1 MRIADSYNPSALL
14 QQQAGLGADAAAQA
28 KANAQRIAQK
38 NETQETPEASKNER
52 QTFDLPL
59 IENMNDEEYEAFMRA
74 TQGMSDT
81 DAQRAAQ
88 RLQLI
93 AAAYEQSQRLINGGG
108 MIAAL
113 SGQEQPSLLGD
124 LSRGDV
130 RTAINEGA
138 DVLRRMGQ
146 DDQIQSVRL
155 MERLAMA
162 LTQKGLNL
170 QG

>member
-1 MRIADSYNPSALL
+1 MRIADSFNPSALL
-14 QQQAGLGADAAAQA
+14 QQQAGLGAEAAAQA
-28 KANAQRIAQK
+28 KAGANRQAQK
-38 NETQETPEASKNER
+38 NELIEESQKTADR
-52 QTFDLPL
+52 QTFELPL
-59 IENMNDEEYEAFMRA
+59 IENMDDAEYEAFLRA

-81 DAQRAAQ
+81 QAERAAQ
-88 RLQLI
+88 KLQLV
-93 AAAYEQSQRLINGGG
+93 ASAYQESQRLIQGGG
-108 MIAAL
+108 LVAAL
-113 SGQEQPSLLGD
+113 NGQQPPSLLGD

-146 DDQIQSVRL
+146 DDQIQTVRL
-155 MERLAMA
+155 MERLVMA

>member
-1 MRIADSYNPSALL
+1 MRVADSYNPNALL
-14 QQQAGLGADAAAQA
+14 QQQAGLGAEAAAQA
-28 KANAQRIAQK
+28 KSGAQKIAQK
-38 NETQETPEASKNER
+38 NETAEAAQSPDKR
-52 QTFDLPL
+52 HTFDLPL
-59 IENMNDEEYEAFMRA
+59 LENMNDEEYEAFLRA

-130 RTAINEGA
+130 RAAINEGA

-146 DDQIQSVRL
+146 SDQAQSVRL